1 MTNPTATASA
11 QHRPY
16 VLFALGFRPFYLLA
30 AGLAA
35 AWIPLWVIVW
45 HGHFV
50 IPSGFSTVGWHT
62 HEMLFGFTSAVLVGF
77 LLTAIPNWTGRPT
90 ATGLK
95 LAGLAALW
103 VAGRVV
109 MLAGAGLPW
118 QVVAAVDIAF
128 LPLAAASMLPPLVA
142 TRNRRNIAFPF
153 VLIFL
158 ALANLTLHL
167 DAAGIAPLG
176 AEATRAVLA
185 ALLVILV
192 IMGGRVIPF
201 FTKNR
206 LPAAGVGRSERLDI
220 LATAA
225 TALAAVLSVAAPLTT
240 ASGLAALAAA
250 VLLVVRALPWK
261 PWATRSVPMLWV
273 LHAGHAWIAVALFLR
288 AALDLGVAP
297 LHRVEVKLGRVD
309 ARRHGTGGTAAHA
322 DAHAGPPELDEQ
334 GARAE
339 GQLPGL
345 AVADLPDAAGRGV
358 DQHHVAGL
366 HGMGL
371 LQEILG
377 GQALEQQGRRL
388 FVGDFSRNLHRFRSR
403 NVPDVGIGAQAGVHV
418 GDAVAHFEVRDLR
431 PDRLDHAGRLVTES
445 GRQRKGVDALALVD
459 VDIVETDRG
468 LPDLSLAGTRR
479 RQLGRFEA
487 HRVGRSELR
496 DADHA
501 GGGHGVLRGSVG
513 YPPLRRRGARAS
525 GRRCGRGARR
535 GGAG

>member
-206 LPAAGVGRSERLDI
+206 LPVAGADRSERLDT

-225 TALAAVLSVAAPLTT
+225 TALAAVLSVLAPLTP
-240 ASGLAALAAA
+240 ASGVAALASAS
-250 VLLVVRALPWK
+250 LLVARALPWK

-288 AALDLGVAP
+288 AALDLGLDLPVSTPDHAFTIGGIGVLTLGMMARTARGHTGRPLEATRLMTAAFTIINLAALVRVFGPIAAP
-297 LHRVEVKLGRVD
+297 EFQAPVIGLSGLLWATAFVLFLVEYVPVLLGPRVD
-309 ARRHGTGGTAAHA
+309 GR
-322 DAHAGPPELDEQ
+322 
-334 GARAE
+334 
-339 GQLPGL
+339 PG
-345 AVADLPDAAGRGV
+345 
-358 DQHHVAGL
+358 
-366 HGMGL
+366 
-371 LQEILG
+371 
-377 GQALEQQGRRL
+377 
-388 FVGDFSRNLHRFRSR
+388 
-403 NVPDVGIGAQAGVHV
+403 
-418 GDAVAHFEVRDLR
+418 
-431 PDRLDHAGRLVTES
+431 
-445 GRQRKGVDALALVD
+445 
-459 VDIVETDRG
+459 
-468 LPDLSLAGTRR
+468 
-479 RQLGRFEA
+479 
-487 HRVGRSELR
+487 
-496 DADHA
+496 
-501 GGGHGVLRGSVG
+501 
-513 YPPLRRRGARAS
+513 
-525 GRRCGRGARR
+525 
-535 GGAG
+535 